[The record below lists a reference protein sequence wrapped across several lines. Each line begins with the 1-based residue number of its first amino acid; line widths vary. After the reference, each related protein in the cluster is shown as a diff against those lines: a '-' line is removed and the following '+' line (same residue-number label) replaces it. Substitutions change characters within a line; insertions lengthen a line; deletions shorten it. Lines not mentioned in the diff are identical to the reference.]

1 MKLFNLFLFM
11 INLISINSFIKLNFG
26 KKFKI
31 SEKEISNNINYKISL
46 ENQKILKQIS
56 GFYGLIGP
64 DASKEMSNDIF
75 QLFNKNGVIQGV
87 FINDGSIKYI
97 RYYIKTDK
105 LKYEE
110 ENGKI
115 PINIFTIILFEF
127 FKNINLLPNLFGL
140 ANTALINISNKLF
153 ALNERDTPYEINID
167 FINKTIGTE
176 RKKKIPFL
184 KNFLAHSKNNKDIIE
199 TIDYS
204 SIIPE
209 LTYYKMNNDFA
220 KIKKINVK
228 TKYISMIH
236 DFISLNHTLIIADVP
251 MILNL
256 NLHNNPYS
264 PLKFDSCKESQF
276 ILINKTTGD
285 KKYYTIDKPFFVFH
299 YGSSFETETE
309 IISYACIYDDFNF
322 VNPKNNTARF
332 RKIIFDK
339 NSSKIRIEKNKILE
353 KYNVEFPIIKNDIT
367 ILMNIENLKVSS
379 LLVVKD
385 FKLKKII
392 KIDKTLYGE
401 PSLID
406 IKGVLYIICFT
417 YDNNKNYLTI
427 ININNGN
434 NFSIDI
440 PHPMTLGFHSVF
452 INNI

>member
-1 MKLFNLFLFM
+1 MKLFNLFLFI
-11 INLISINSFIKLNFG
+11 INLTSINSFIKLNFG

-46 ENQKILKQIS
+46 ENQQILKKIS

-75 QLFNKNGVIQGV
+75 RLFNQNGVIQGV
-87 FINDGSIKYI
+87 FINNGSIKYV

-115 PINIFTIILFEF
+115 PTNVFTIILFEF
-127 FKNINLLPNLFGL
+127 LKNINLLPNLFGL
-140 ANTALINISNKLF
+140 ANTALINISDRLF
-153 ALNERDTPYEINID
+153 ALNERDKPYELNID
-167 FINKTIGTE
+167 FKNEIINT
-176 RKKKIPFL
+176 KKKIKIPLF
-184 KNFLAHSKNNKDIIE
+184 KNFLAHSKNYKDFIE

-204 SIIPE
+204 AIIPE
-209 LTYYKMNNDFA
+209 ITYYKMKDDFS
-220 KIKKINVK
+220 KIKKIKIK

-236 DFISLNHTLIIADVP
+236 DFISLNNTLIIADVP
-251 MILNL
+251 MMLNL
-256 NLHNNPYS
+256 NFNDKPYS
-264 PLKFDSCKESQF
+264 PLKFNFCKKSQF

-285 KKYYTIDKPFFVFH
+285 KKYYTTNYPFFIFH
-299 YGSSFETETE
+299 YGHSFETESE

-339 NSSKIRIEKNKILE
+339 NSSKLRIEKNKILE

-367 ILMNIENLKVSS
+367 ILMNIENMKVSS

-392 KIDKTLYGE
+392 KLDKTLYGE
-401 PSLID
+401 PSIID
-406 IKGVLYIICFT
+406 IKGILYIICFT
-417 YDNNKNYLTI
+417 YDSNKNYMTV
-427 ININNGN
+427 ININSGN
-434 NFSIDI
+434 NFSIEI
-440 PHPMTLGFHSVF
+440 PYDMTLGFHSSF

>member
-1 MKLFNLFLFM
+1 MKLFNLFLFI

-46 ENQKILKQIS
+46 ENQQILKQIS

-87 FINDGSIKYI
+87 FIKSGTLKYI

-127 FKNINLLPNLFGL
+127 LKNINLLPNLFGL

-153 ALNERDTPYEINID
+153 ALNERDSPYEINID
-167 FINKTIGTE
+167 FINKTIGTK

-204 SIIPE
+204 SIIPK
-209 LTYYKMNNDFA
+209 LTYYQMNNDFA

-228 TKYISMIH
+228 TKYISMVH
-236 DFISLNHTLIIADVP
+236 DFISLNHSLIIADIP

-256 NLHNNPYS
+256 NLHDKPYS
-264 PLKFDSCKESQF
+264 PLKFDSYKKSQF
-276 ILINKTTGD
+276 ILINKTTCD

-309 IISYACIYDDFNF
+309 IITYACVYDDFNF
-322 VNPKNNTARF
+322 VNQKNNTARF

-392 KIDKTLYGE
+392 KLDKTLYGE

-406 IKGVLYIICFT
+406 IKGILYLICFT
-417 YDNNKNYLTI
+417 YDNNKNYVTI